1 MEDFFDRNNA
11 KAFVYLLSESDNKNK
26 IYVSEDKLLVIRKS
40 VAKVYSLSDLSR
52 LKTETKKM
60 LFPLIVGGIL
70 TPFAFVSFFVNL
82 FMPWIHLIS
91 ILGGIL
97 LFYLGWAGK
106 SVLTIIYKDGDEL
119 IYYLPSVSKNLQAF
133 IDFINL
139 SLLEDPVTSLGKLI
153 YFELDLQYVNSLFG
167 KSAGDE
173 NQIFPLYGYTY
184 NQIVQSGKSINKL
197 IAIDPSK
204 AGIEI
209 KFLYDPKSDL
219 MRPTVEK
226 PVLPESKIVI
236 DTSIK
241 KE

>member
-119 IYYLPSVSKNLQAF
+119 ICYLPSVSKNLQAF

-167 KSAGDE
+167 KSGGDE

-197 IAIDPSK
+197 IAIDP
-204 AGIEI
+204 
-209 KFLYDPKSDL
+209 
-219 MRPTVEK
+219 
-226 PVLPESKIVI
+226 
-236 DTSIK
+236 
-241 KE
+241 